1 MTLSVS
7 DTGTGIGIGEDDQAR
22 LFERFFRARNAADNS
37 IPGTGLGLAISKGIV
52 DAHGG
57 TLTVES
63 VLDEGTTIT
72 VLLPTDPPRTAT
84 NPKEDL
90 PCPSPKPPPARVLV
104 ADDEPHL
111 LRLVKFRLE
120 REGYEVLTATDG
132 EAALKVAREERPDLC
147 VLDVMMPKRSG
158 FDVLRE
164 LRSDDGFAGMKV
176 IMLTARAQDRDVDVG
191 FSLGADDY
199 ITKPFSP
206 QELRV
211 RIGAHLA
218 TR

>member
-1 MTLSVS
+1 MDST
-7 DTGTGIGIGEDDQAR
+7 QA
-22 LFERFFRARNAADNS
+22 
-37 IPGTGLGLAISKGIV
+37 K
-52 DAHGG
+52 
-57 TLTVES
+57 
-63 VLDEGTTIT
+63 
-72 VLLPTDPPRTAT
+72 
-84 NPKEDL
+84 
-90 PCPSPKPPPARVLV
+90 VLV

-120 REGYEVLTATDG
+120 REGYEVLTAVDG
-132 EAALKVAREERPDLC
+132 ESALEMARTEQPDLC

-164 LRSDDGFAGMKV
+164 LRSDDTCSGMKV

-211 RIGAHLA
+211 RIGAHLSK
-218 TR
+218 R

>member
-1 MTLSVS
+1 MM
-7 DTGTGIGIGEDDQAR
+7 
-22 LFERFFRARNAADNS
+22 
-37 IPGTGLGLAISKGIV
+37 
-52 DAHGG
+52 
-57 TLTVES
+57 
-63 VLDEGTTIT
+63 
-72 VLLPTDPPRTAT
+72 DPIHA
-84 NPKEDL
+84 K
-90 PCPSPKPPPARVLV
+90 VLV

-120 REGYEVLTATDG
+120 REGYQVLTAVDG
-132 EAALKVAREERPDLC
+132 ESALQMARNEHPDLC

-164 LRSDDGFAGMKV
+164 LRSDDACAGMKV

-211 RIGAHLA
+211 RIGAHLSK
-218 TR
+218 R

>member
-1 MTLSVS
+1 MLKS
-7 DTGTGIGIGEDDQAR
+7 GR
-22 LFERFFRARNAADNS
+22 
-37 IPGTGLGLAISKGIV
+37 
-52 DAHGG
+52 
-57 TLTVES
+57 
-63 VLDEGTTIT
+63 
-72 VLLPTDPPRTAT
+72 RTAEEAAMT
-84 NPKEDL
+84 D
-90 PCPSPKPPPARVLV
+90 SPKVLV

-120 REGYEVLTATDG
+120 REGYRVVTAPDG
-132 EAALKVAREERPDLC
+132 QAALELARTEQPDLC

-211 RIGAHLA
+211 RIGAHLGK
-218 TR
+218 R